1 MEPSYR
7 VETFTMPVNKLDDN
21 EMDDVKFANKLKTND
36 NNIEKKISVIS
47 LIKDFESIVNKNE
60 EINLPVFGEVK
71 LSPSKKFVKKKET
84 TLTVAP
90 VTSSV
95 SANVDE
101 EIDVYKVEDK
111 EANIKQSEKIN
122 DDILEHDENIIVE
135 IQEDKYN
142 EQSCDTVDAINE
154 PIYDVP
160 IPWHLRRPIFTNE
173 ALKKSEFIN
182 ENSEKFIEHNNK
194 PLIRTSSLMSIDEL
208 GESLVDDDNDNNEDD
223 CKEFCCH
230 GLKNG
235 CTVIRQKPEQI
246 TEDIFKTNWLKRI
259 EELRERETAINSKEL
274 ILAEREKLLFKKEK
288 ELRIL
293 ERLLKEKIRNA
304 ELFMNRCKLID
315 TKSIDLQNKKN
326 DVLKVEVKN
335 DDLKKQKNDNIDD
348 KYYHERIIKKDN
360 AKSLISL
367 GSEKSLD
374 LKNPPNSKSSLI
386 TTTTT
391 AASVASLAS
400 APSSTT
406 TTASSSPKKKL
417 PIAELNVP
425 LKNQHSV
432 YHSQT
437 SFRKKYKQKICYD
450 DLDSTLSADIGDS
463 SFIVTSTKFNPEIF
477 KKPTAFTRSSSERR
491 PKNFLERPL
500 SNIFED
506 EKVLKRI
513 SGNILVS
520 QDESTIFQ
528 DYGLIDNHNE
538 KKDNKSTAYLDLDNG
553 SLNKINNKNQKIN
566 KKLQS
571 NSKTTLWNEK
581 SDEWLQ
587 KKRQAYNSANQK
599 IPIEDFDSTP
609 ININKENHSNDFKNE
624 ICQKIKTLKGIKK
637 FGIFR

>member
-7 VETFTMPVNKLDDN
+7 VETFTMPVNKLNDN

-36 NNIEKKISVIS
+36 DNIEKKISVIS

-60 EINLPVFGEVK
+60 EISLPVFGEVK
-71 LSPSKKFVKKKET
+71 SSPSKKFVKKKET
-84 TLTVAP
+84 IVTVAP

-95 SANVDE
+95 PVNVVE
-101 EIDVYKVEDK
+101 ENDVYKIEDK
-111 EANIKQSEKIN
+111 KDDQVKEINIKQSEKCEAEKIN
-122 DDILEHDENIIVE
+122 DNVLEHDENNTVE

-142 EQSCDTVDAINE
+142 EQSVDTVDAINE

-173 ALKKSEFIN
+173 TLKKSEFIN
-182 ENSEKFIEHNNK
+182 ENSEK
-194 PLIRTSSLMSIDEL
+194 LIRTSSLMSIDEL
-208 GESLVDDDNDNNEDD
+208 GESLIDDDNDDDNNDD
-223 CKEFCCH
+223 NCNEFCCH

-259 EELRERETAINSKEL
+259 EELRERETAINNKEL
-274 ILAEREKLLFKKEK
+274 ILAE
-288 ELRIL
+288 IH
-293 ERLLKEKIRNA
+293 
-304 ELFMNRCKLID
+304 
-315 TKSIDLQNKKN
+315 
-326 DVLKVEVKN
+326 
-335 DDLKKQKNDNIDD
+335 D
-348 KYYHERIIKKDN
+348 KYYHEKMVKKDN

-386 TTTTT
+386 TTATAP
-391 AASVASLAS
+391 AASVASVAS
-400 APSSTT
+400 AAPSTT
-406 TTASSSPKKKL
+406 TTISSSSPKKKL

-425 LKNQHSV
+425 LKNQQSV

-437 SFRKKYKQKICYD
+437 SFRKKRKQKICYD

-477 KKPTAFTRSSSERR
+477 KKPMAFTRSSSERR

-506 EKVLKRI
+506 DKVLKRI
-513 SGNILVS
+513 SDNILVS

-528 DYGLIDNHNE
+528 DYGLIDNHN
-538 KKDNKSTAYLDLDNG
+538 KKNDNKSTAYLDLDNG

-566 KKLQS
+566 KKQQC
-571 NSKTTLWNEK
+571 NNKTTTLWNEK

-599 IPIEDFDSTP
+599 IPIEDFDTTP
-609 ININKENHSNDFKNE
+609 INNNKENHSNDFKND
-624 ICQKIKTLKGIKK
+624 ICQKIKTLN
-637 FGIFR
+637 